1 MIISGKFALQPG
13 SRPYQALLMACM
25 SVLLA
30 WGAYAVAAAL
40 QPSCPHEEADLGT
53 KFEATQPGMS
63 RSIGNP
69 AGLPVASSVTADG
82 SELFCQDLHD
92 RMVAQPSLL
101 ALPSAKGIAVA
112 AAVAM
117 QRTALFVAPAAPRSG
132 RPFRLP
138 SRAGTA
144 LYLRTQRLLI

>member
-1 MIISGKFALQPG
+1 MTISAKFALQPG

-25 SVLLA
+25 TVLLV

-40 QPSCPHEEADLGT
+40 QPSCPHDT

-69 AGLPVASSVTADG
+69 AGLPDASSVTADWN
-82 SELFCQDLHD
+82 ELCCQDLHD
-92 RMVAQPSLL
+92 RVVAQPSLL
-101 ALPSAKGIAVA
+101 ALPSAKGIPVA
-112 AAVAM
+112 AAVPM
-117 QRTALFVAPAAPRSG
+117 QRAASLVAPAAPRSG
-132 RPFRLP
+132 RASDLS